1 MGIRIGV
8 DIGGTFTD
16 FIVAEETGS
25 LRVHK
30 TPSTPAAPERA
41 IMTGLEELAAEQ
53 QLTVEQYLASV
64 DLFIHGTT
72 IATNTVIQRNGP
84 KLGVIHTKGFRDILL
99 LRDGFKPDRYDLHM
113 APPDDFVPR
122 HLRAGVDE
130 RILYNGDIERPLSEA
145 DIREILREF
154 RRHGVEAVAVSLLW
168 SMVNPSHEDRVAEII
183 REELPDAYVAT
194 SAQILPAIR
203 EYPRTCAT
211 VLSAYVGPVLG
222 EYLTKLE
229 DYLRTHGYRYEL
241 LIMQIT
247 GGSASSS
254 EVEKRPV
261 LAIGSGPAA
270 GPPAGLAVGE
280 AQDEK
285 NLMVIDMGGT
295 SFEVSTVTDGTLTMS
310 RDMEIEGVPL
320 GVAAVDMQSVGAGGG
335 SIAWIDDGGM
345 LRVGPRS
352 AGAEPGPACYG
363 QGGTEPTVTDA
374 NLILGYLNP
383 GFFLG
388 GRMSLDR
395 ERAEKA
401 MQRIAEP
408 LGMDVTEAAAAVYR
422 IVNTN
427 MVGAM
432 RAVSVMRGVDPRE
445 YTVIVGGGAGGTHAA
460 AIAEELGIRRVICP
474 EVAGGL
480 CAYGMLVADV
490 RHTYLTTHPSS
501 TAALDVDRVNEIFA
515 SMERDAVA
523 QLAGQ
528 GFTPDQIV
536 LTRFAD
542 AKYPYQI
549 NELMIPVPGGTLRAD
564 SANDIAA
571 TFHEEHERLYT
582 YCVQDMP
589 VDVSAWRVT
598 ATGRL
603 PELPSAAARRRASAG
618 EGEALKETRDVYFAE
633 TGGRV
638 ATPVYDGAMLA
649 AGAVVTGPLIAELPT
664 TTLVVAPQHSLTVSD
679 TGSFTIDIPQAVS
692 TGASANGGR
701 EVVTHA

>member
-16 FIVAEETGS
+16 FIVAEETGA

-53 QLTVEQYLASV
+53 QLTVEQYLAGV

-168 SMVNPSHEDRVAEII
+168 SMVNPSHEDRVAQII

-280 AQDEK
+280 VQDEK

-395 ERAEKA
+395 DRAEEA

-515 SMERDAVA
+515 SMERDAVG

-582 YCVQDMP
+582 YCVRDMP

-603 PELPSAAARRRASAG
+603 PELPSAAARRREGSG
-618 EGEALKETRDVYFAE
+618 ESEALKETRDVYFAE
-633 TGGRV
+633 TGRRV

-649 AGAVVTGPLIAELPT
+649 AGTVVTGPLIAELPT

-679 TGSFTIDIPQAVS
+679 TGSFTIDIPQAAS

>member
-1 MGIRIGV
+1 MGV

-16 FIVAEETGS
+16 FIIADETGA
-25 LRVHK
+25 LHVYK
-30 TPSTPAAPERA
+30 TPSTPKAPERA
-41 IMTGLEELAAEQ
+41 IVTGLEELAAEGGQ
-53 QLTVEQYLASV
+53 TVQEYLAGV

-84 KLGVIHTKGFRDILL
+84 RTAAIHTKGFRDILF

-113 APPDDFVPR
+113 PPPDDFVPR
-122 HLRAGVDE
+122 YLRAGIDE
-130 RILYNGDIERPLSEA
+130 RVLYTGDVERPLDE
-145 DIREILREF
+145 DMVRETLRGF
-154 RRHGVEAVAVSLLW
+154 REEGVEAIAVSLLW
-168 SMVNPSHEDRVAEII
+168 SMVNPAHEERVEALI
-183 REELPDAYVAT
+183 REELPDVYVAT

-203 EYPRTCAT
+203 EYARSCAT

-222 EYLTKLE
+222 RYLTKVAG
-229 DYLRTHGYRYEL
+229 YLRDNGYRYDL

-247 GGSASSS
+247 GGSASGA
-254 EVEKRPV
+254 EIEKRPV

-270 GPPAGLAVGE
+270 GPPAGLVVGE
-280 AQDEK
+280 TQGER

-295 SFEVSTVTDGTLTMS
+295 SFEVSTITDGAFTMS

-352 AGAEPGPACYG
+352 AGADPGPACYG

-374 NLILGYLNP
+374 NVILGYLNP

-388 GRMSLDR
+388 GRMPLDR
-395 ERAEKA
+395 ALAEQAMERVAT
-401 MQRIAEP
+401 P
-408 LGMDVTEAAAAVYR
+408 LGLDVTEAAAAVYR

-460 AIAEELGIRRVICP
+460 KIAEELGMRKVICP
-474 EVAGGL
+474 QVAGGL

-490 RHTYLTTHPSS
+490 RHTHLTTHPTS
-501 TAALDVDRVNEIFA
+501 TATLDIDRVNEILA
-515 SMERDAVA
+515 GMERDAAA
-523 QLAGQ
+523 QLAAQ
-528 GFTPDQIV
+528 GFTPEQIT

-549 NELMIPVPGGTLRAD
+549 NELMIPLPSGEITAEAVEL
-564 SANDIAA
+564 IAT
-571 TFHEEHERLYT
+571 TFHDDHERLYT
-582 YCVQDMP
+582 YCVREMP
-589 VDVSAWRVT
+589 VDVNAWRVT

-603 PELPSAAARRRASAG
+603 PDLPASTKAAGGSG
-618 EGEALKETRDVYFAE
+618 GGEAVKETRDVYFPE
-633 TGGRV
+633 LGHRV
-638 ATPVYDGAMLA
+638 ETPVYDGEALA
-649 AGAVVTGPLIAELPT
+649 AGTRIEGPAIAELPT
-664 TTLVVAPQHSLTVSD
+664 TTLVVAPDHALSVSE
-679 TGSFTIDIPQAVS
+679 TGSFTIDISQTVGAGSPAGRGEEAV
-692 TGASANGGR
+692 TQ
-701 EVVTHA
+701 V